1 VIIIGVDPGVT
12 GAFAAV
18 NTETKSVAFFDM
30 PTFKV
35 KSGKKNKSDYDVP
48 AIAAWLGKFSE
59 NPRSAVF
66 TGLHVV
72 IEKQQAMPPAL
83 HGRPQGNVSTGMV
96 MYGYGI
102 LIGVLGAIGIPFDR
116 VAPRSWKAKMLKDLP
131 DGKESSVLCAKQMF
145 PQAAD
150 QLSRKKD
157 HNRAEALLIAAYG
170 QRYLGI
176 GGTLSNQPF

>member
-1 VIIIGVDPGVT
+1 MIIIGIDPGVT
-12 GAFAAV
+12 GAFAAL
-18 NTETKSVAFFDM
+18 NTETMVVEFFDM

-35 KSGKKNKSDYDVP
+35 KSGKKNKSDFDVP
-48 AIAAWLGKFSE
+48 AIAKWIRMQAAFVNK
-59 NPRSAVF
+59 
-66 TGLHVV
+66 HVV

-83 HGRPQGNVSTGMV
+83 HGRAQGSVSTGMV

-102 LIGVLGAIGIPFDR
+102 LIGVLGAVGIPFDR
-116 VAPRSWKAKMLKDLP
+116 VAPRSWKAKILKDLP
-131 DGKESSVLCAKQMF
+131 DGKESSIICAKQMF
-145 PQAAD
+145 PKAAD

-176 GGTLSNQPF
+176 GGTISNQPF

>member
-1 VIIIGVDPGVT
+1 MIIIGIDPGVT

-18 NTETKSVAFFDM
+18 DLVTHAVEFFDM
-30 PTFKV
+30 PTFQV
-35 KSGKKNKSDYDVP
+35 KSGKKNKSDYDAF
-48 AIAAWLGKFSE
+48 AIAEWLRSE
-59 NPRSAVF
+59 RFMQA
-66 TGLHVV
+66 HVV

-83 HGRPQGNVSTGMV
+83 RGRQQGSVSTGMV

-116 VAPRSWKAKMLKDLP
+116 VASRSWKVKMLKDLP
-131 DGKESSVLCAKQMF
+131 EGKESSIICAKQMF
-145 PQAAD
+145 PKAAD
-150 QLSRKKD
+150 QLTRKKD

-176 GGTLSNQPF
+176 GGTIGSVF